1 MISEYQLYFGDKFRH
16 FVGQVPLNRAF
27 PVQPHFPFW
36 EGPNAV
42 YCCAPRRCLQLGKVI
57 RVRYPDRV
65 GRYKPCVPELFA
77 RFCHRLRPYM
87 FCHDDGWPRRCRMS
101 RVDIGATHELAQRG
115 VCRSGRESVMAV
127 DRFCRNVV
135 GPPEWE
141 CEAMGSVMWVPC
153 ANLCRVCV

>member
-1 MISEYQLYFGDKFRH
+1 MTWITGGYMISEYQLYFGDKFRH

-77 RFCHRLRPYM
+77 RFCPCLGPFM
-87 FCHDDGWPRRCRMS
+87 FCHDGGRWCLWLTRGHPGLRPVGSESEWPGECH
-101 RVDIGATHELAQRG
+101 GNGG
-115 VCRSGRESVMAV
+115 VLLE
-127 DRFCRNVV
+127 
-135 GPPEWE
+135 
-141 CEAMGSVMWVPC
+141 
-153 ANLCRVCV
+153 